1 MTSDSVQADRGSI
14 GAASAPPL
22 RGLLPLAIGL
32 LAWQFFGPRNVPYF
46 PPPLEWLRA
55 LDALRI
61 SGSLWPAILTTMSS
75 FAEALALSIL
85 IGSALGILLGRS
97 ETVDRMLGPSLEFWR
112 TMPAGALVPV
122 AVLILG
128 YTESMTLFV
137 VTLTS
142 IWPILLNV
150 RSAAQRISQDRLD
163 TARVLHLSWFATQYK
178 ILVPSLVGSIQ
189 LGTQI
194 AAPIVLIIVLLVEIL
209 TQGSGIGRE
218 ISLAQSTFRSST
230 VFGLV
235 ILTGILGLGVN
246 LLIGLAGSLLRNYAT
261 NV

>member
-1 MTSDSVQADRGSI
+1 MTSAGNRENSTA
-14 GAASAPPL
+14 APPL
-22 RGLLPLAIGL
+22 RGLLPLIVGL
-32 LAWQFFGPRNVPYF
+32 LAWQFLGPRDVAYF
-46 PPPLEWLRA
+46 PPPIEWLRA
-55 LDALRI
+55 LDDLRL
-61 SGSLWPAILTTMSS
+61 SGSLWPAILNTMTS
-75 FAEALALSIL
+75 FAEALGLSIV
-85 IGSALGILLGRS
+85 IGSVLGILLGRS
-97 ETVDRMLGPSLEFWR
+97 QIFDRMLGPSLEFWR

-137 VTLTS
+137 VTLAS

-150 RSAAQRISQDRLD
+150 RSAARRISQDRLD
-163 TARVLHLSWFATQYK
+163 AARVLHLSWFDTQRK
-178 ILVPSLVGSIQ
+178 ILIPSLVGAIQ

-235 ILTGILGLGVN
+235 MLTGVLGLAVN
-246 LLIGLAGSLLRNYAT
+246 LLIGWSGALLRNYET

>member
-1 MTSDSVQADRGSI
+1 MMSNGNRTNGS
-14 GAASAPPL
+14 AAPPL
-22 RGLLPLAIGL
+22 RGLLPLIICL
-32 LAWQFFGPRNVPYF
+32 LAWQFLGPKAVAYF

-55 LDALRI
+55 LDSLRV
-61 SGSLWPAILTTMSS
+61 SGSLWPAILSTMIS
-75 FAEALALSIL
+75 FAEALVLSIV
-85 IGSALGILLGRS
+85 IGSTLGILLGRS
-97 ETVDRMLGPSLEFWR
+97 ETLDRTLGPSLEFWR

-150 RSAAQRISQDRLD
+150 RSAARRISQDRLD
-163 TARVLHLSWFATQYK
+163 TARVLHLSWFDTQRK
-178 ILVPSLVGSIQ
+178 ILIPSLIGSIQ
-189 LGTQI
+189 LGTQV

-235 ILTGILGLGVN
+235 TLTGVLGLAVN
-246 LLIGLAGSLLRNYAT
+246 ILIGWGGTLLRNYDAS
-261 NV
+261 V

>member
-1 MTSDSVQADRGSI
+1 MTPRDPR
-14 GAASAPPL
+14 AAGTAAPPL
-22 RGLLPLAIGL
+22 RGLLPLIAGL
-32 LAWQFFGPRNVPYF
+32 LAWQLLGPRVPYF

-55 LDALRI
+55 LDDLRL
-61 SGSLWPAILTTMSS
+61 SGSLWPAILTTMTS
-75 FAEALALSIL
+75 FAEALVLSIL

-97 ETVDRMLGPSLEFWR
+97 KAFDRMLGPSLEFWR

-128 YTESMTLFV
+128 YTEQMTLFV

-150 RSAAQRISQDRLD
+150 RSAARRISQDRLD
-163 TARVLHLSWFATQYK
+163 AARVLHLSWFATQRK
-178 ILVPSLVGSIQ
+178 ILIPSLVGAIQ

-235 ILTGILGLGVN
+235 MLTGILGLAVN
-246 LLIGLAGSLLRNYAT
+246 LLIGWSGALLRNYET